1 MLILY
6 IYFGRLQIFEH
17 HLGVFGSGDIEGILA
32 DYNET
37 SVIIYGDKIWRG
49 IEGARD
55 FFHLWLDNLI
65 PTGSDF
71 NLINRISDDDM
82 LYITW
87 NAESENYI
95 FDYGTDT
102 FIFKDDKIW
111 RQTVATHHRVKS

>member
-1 MLILY
+1 MRTADEI
-6 IYFGRLQIFEH
+6 FGH
-17 HLGVFGSGDIEGILA
+17 HLEVFGSGNIEGILT
-32 DYNET
+32 DYSET
-37 SVIIYGDKIWRG
+37 SVMIYGDKIWCG

-55 FFHLWLDNLI
+55 FFHLWLDDLI
-65 PTGSDF
+65 PAGSDF
-71 NLINRISDDDM
+71 NLINRISGDDI

-87 NAESENYI
+87 KAESENYI